1 MLGIFV
7 LAPIIIGTI
16 AYLLRDDWAKPLIF
30 LFQFSFIIFAINQFL
45 LVKASGPIVWN
56 TGEYTDG
63 IALSLYADTLSIFMV
78 LMTAFIYF
86 TFLLY
91 AENTDYFHSKFYFL
105 FMVLQGLIIGLF
117 LSSDLF
123 NIFVFSEVSTIVVS
137 ILIMIN
143 KEKQAIYDGMIYF
156 FVNVLG
162 SSFLLFGAGMI
173 YRTFGLLDLR
183 AIQAAMPLL
192 TDPKAMI
199 LPYAML
205 MVAVSNKTAV
215 MPLFSWLP
223 KAHGTPSAPPVISA
237 VLSGL
242 YIKSGV
248 YLFIRFNQVFEPAI
262 DMQAFF
268 FWVGFFTSVLGV
280 IMAIGQRDMKLFLAY
295 STVSQ
300 VGLIIVGL
308 NMGTDIAYYGA
319 IFHIFNHA
327 LFKST
332 LFLSAGLIEKEY
344 GERNIHKIRGLLKQ
358 MPWVS
363 LAIILSMFGISGAP
377 FFNGSI
383 SKYMIASGTSH
394 SGVTLMLNII
404 NLGTILSYV
413 KFSTMLF
420 GKRRKPTFIIPDTF
434 SLIAVVT
441 MGIVTLLTGVLGTGF
456 SDYFL
461 GFSLQIDAVSYVKK
475 GMVYVLML
483 LGSIVFYQGVLKR
496 DKILLRIGESELT
509 FNGIV
514 TVMTGYF
521 IMILIFLTFTL

>member
-7 LAPIIIGTI
+7 IAPILIGTI
-16 AYLLRDDWAKPLIF
+16 AYLIRDDWAKPLVY
-30 LFQFSFIIFAINQFL
+30 LFQISFVLFAINQFL
-45 LVKASGPIVWN
+45 TVKLSGSIIWN
-56 TGEYTDG
+56 TGDYSDG
-63 IALSLYADTLSIFMV
+63 VALSLYADPLSIFMV
-78 LMTAFIYF
+78 LMTAFIYLV
-86 TFLLY
+86 FLIY
-91 AENTDYFHSKFYFL
+91 AGNTEYFHSKFYFL
-105 FMVLQGLIIGLF
+105 FIVLEGLIMGLF

-162 SSFLLFGAGMI
+162 SSFLLFGAAMI

-183 AIQAAMPLL
+183 AIHAAMPLL

-248 YLFIRFNQVFEPAI
+248 YLFIRFNQMFEPAI
-262 DMQAFF
+262 NMQPFF
-268 FWVGFFTSVLGV
+268 FWVGFFTSILGV
-280 IMAIGQRDMKLFLAY
+280 IMALGQRDIKLFLAY

-308 NMGTDIAYYGA
+308 NMGTAIAYYGA

-344 GERNIHKIRGLLKQ
+344 GDRNIDKIRGLLKQ
-358 MPWVS
+358 MPWVA
-363 LAIILSMFGISGAP
+363 LAIILSVLGITGAP

-383 SKYMIASGTSH
+383 SKYMIASGTDDFWI
-394 SGVTLMLNII
+394 TLLLNII
-404 NLGTILSYV
+404 NFGTILSYV

-420 GKRRKPTFIIPDTF
+420 GKRIKPTYILPENF
-434 SLIAVVT
+434 SLIAVVS
-441 MGIVTLLTGVLGTGF
+441 MGIVTLLTGLFGANF
-456 SDYFL
+456 SDYFI
-461 GFSLQIDAVSYVKK
+461 GFSLEIDTLEYFKK
-475 GMVYVLML
+475 GLIYILML
-483 LGSIVFYQGVLKR
+483 LGSIAIYKGVLKR
-496 DKILLRIGESELT
+496 NQFLLRIGKSELT

-514 TVMTGYF
+514 TVMSGYF
-521 IMILIFLTFTL
+521 IMILLFLIVFL